1 MLKEI
6 VDAPLNQKAM
16 YMVFRNFFKE
26 YYSLTRNMKKYPPLI
41 LCYSFRTHIVLIPL
55 KYNVLA
61 SIFIEFQKGYEAKIT
76 LTFFDR

>member
-1 MLKEI
+1 
-6 VDAPLNQKAM
+6 
-16 YMVFRNFFKE
+16 
-26 YYSLTRNMKKYPPLI
+26 MKKYPPLI